1 VCSTLFSYNNCLFT
15 VLFKASSHFLSL
27 SVARVDSDQSVNYLL
42 NLLFFYLSSHLNYRS
57 VIFIVDISTS
67 NLIFPSV
74 VFLVSTANWDLLP
87 YLGCICFSKSG
98 FRKTTSQTFMCLF
111 IIRKVGQRKT
121 LSEQWKTLS
130 SQNLI
135 FPSVV
140 FMVSTTNWDLLP
152 YLGCVCFLKSGFRK
166 TISQTFICLF
176 VIRKVGRR
184 KTLSSQR
191 KI

>member
-87 YLGCICFSKSG
+87 YLGCICFSKVVSG
-98 FRKTTSQTFMCLF
+98 KPLPKLSCVCLSLEKLVDEKHF
-111 IIRKVGQRKT
+111 PSNGKHFPIKT
-121 LSEQWKTLS
+121 L
-130 SQNLI
+130 
-135 FPSVV
+135 F
-140 FMVSTTNWDLLP
+140 
-152 YLGCVCFLKSGFRK
+152 FRVLFSWSAQP
-166 TISQTFICLF
+166 IEICCR
-176 VIRKVGRR
+176 I
-184 KTLSSQR
+184 
-191 KI
+191 

>member
-1 VCSTLFSYNNCLFT
+1 
-15 VLFKASSHFLSL
+15 
-27 SVARVDSDQSVNYLL
+27 
-42 NLLFFYLSSHLNYRS
+42 
-57 VIFIVDISTS
+57 
-67 NLIFPSV
+67 
-74 VFLVSTANWDLLP
+74 LLP

-98 FRKTTSQTFMCLF
+98 FWKTTSQTFMCLF
-111 IIRKVGQRKT
+111 IIRKVGRRKT

-130 SQNLI
+130 NQNLI